1 MTNKIVSLPCRTKI
15 AEQMSDINW
24 CKSTFQQYSETMEQ
38 NFMNDDVKYA
48 YDLCNMIRIE
58 AKGIDNAVY
67 TEALKVLSIYGD
79 LLYGRDVRIEHWRV
93 QRIINTGYEIV
104 DRTALNRENK

>member
-1 MTNKIVSLPCRTKI
+1 MRNKVITLPCRTKI

-24 CKSTFQQYSETMEQ
+24 CKSTFLQYAETMEQ

-58 AKGIDNAVY
+58 AKGVDNAVY
-67 TEALKVLSIYGD
+67 TESLKVLGIYGD
-79 LLYGRDVRIEHWRV
+79 LLYGRDVRLEHWRM
-93 QRIINTGYEIV
+93 QRIIDAGYEIV
-104 DRTALNRENK
+104 DKRVANRENK

>member
-1 MTNKIVSLPCRTKI
+1 MNKIISLPTSVKIKEQLADIEWCR
-15 AEQMSDINW
+15 
-24 CKSTFQQYSETMEQ
+24 STFLKYSETMEQ

-79 LLYGRDVRIEHWRV
+79 LLYGRDVRIEYWRV

-104 DRTALNRENK
+104 DRTASNRENK